1 MSWSGPATPE
11 HARVALLQA
20 TRLLEAS
27 ETPPAFAAL
36 ARLAATQTASPQAA
50 IHLIDAHCV
59 RLLAGVGALPKRQ
72 SREHALSTQAL
83 QQDGPWQAHDTRD
96 LPHPPHLPADAWPV
110 AYAGHPLV
118 VEGQTLGALCV
129 MDTEARQWT
138 DAQIAGLADVACAT
152 SALLAAELNQQTK
165 EIQSQSSNSMI
176 DVDKLQTAFDQIF
189 ETIDIVND
197 FKVKSLPNL
206 QKSMDH
212 LEAQLQRAQYYTDQ
226 VRSQEVEKQLQLNE
240 KGMPNNG
247 AVELERN

>member
-138 DAQIAGLADVACAT
+138 DAQIAGLA
-152 SALLAAELNQQTK
+152 
-165 EIQSQSSNSMI
+165 
-176 DVDKLQTAFDQIF
+176 
-189 ETIDIVND
+189 
-197 FKVKSLPNL
+197 
-206 QKSMDH
+206 
-212 LEAQLQRAQYYTDQ
+212 
-226 VRSQEVEKQLQLNE
+226 
-240 KGMPNNG
+240 
-247 AVELERN
+247 